1 LTLSSLGGGPEAVK
15 LLPWFTAYETSG
27 RMEPLMAWWER
38 NAKEIS
44 RMRVERAPPPAAVLR
59 AVLEFKFLSR
69 NIASKPSMAG
79 IRVSR
84 LLLSLRED
92 RCANPIDSTEM
103 QKALSAS
110 RSRLS
115 EPGRAPRHRRVIVV
129 SDPTLRKGVKTA
141 PKFN

>member
-69 NIASKPSMAG
+69 NIVSKLSMAG

-92 RCANPIDSTEM
+92 RPDASPPPLWATAFT
-103 QKALSAS
+103 QAS
-110 RSRLS
+110 RFRL
-115 EPGRAPRHRRVIVV
+115 AY
-129 SDPTLRKGVKTA
+129 D
-141 PKFN
+141 